1 MWINRQDL
9 LYNLRSVRRSPFLS
23 IIAVVALTLGIGLNA
38 GVFTLLNALLLS
50 SPTGKDR
57 ASFVQA
63 YPRYE
68 GWFTGSAQYSTFT
81 AEDYEA
87 IRAQSHA
94 LEEVAAWQPSGAVLE
109 QGPKWVGTVLVDC
122 SYFHVMGFDQP
133 QMGRFFTANECKRDA
148 GAQVLVVS
156 DAFWRSKFGADPHI
170 VGKVIHLN
178 GLPFEVVGVVSAD
191 AANYLAGGVFVPYT
205 SQPLLDRSHDLMSSP
220 DMPWLQISGRLRP
233 GYSKADAKAELETIM
248 RRQDRAYLQ
257 RKVSAFNRR
266 TSIVLTNGSIIE
278 NPSFHHNAV
287 AMMTL
292 VLGPLSLVLLLACSN
307 VTMLFLSKAVV
318 RRGEIAIRLAL
329 GVGRARL
336 TRMLL
341 LESLLMTLV
350 AGMLSVAVA
359 YRVPLIIMNAI
370 NPEGSGAV
378 PQMHPDW
385 RVFAFTAAL
394 IAIATVVSSLAPLHA
409 AWKLDL
415 LTALKGREGAATVR
429 SRTTNGLIVAQVAMS
444 FVLLAAAVLFA
455 RLPGMITGMDPGF
468 ETRHTMSV
476 SLNVDTTKDKSKAL
490 EFYRSVE
497 ARIAALPNVQ
507 SFAYATLQP
516 FRQTPPKE
524 IRVPGQTE
532 GQGRPASIDVVSQD
546 FFSTFGVRLVGGRGF
561 AAADLAGGKETS
573 VAVVSQTFAKQFWP
587 EANPIGKVVITP
599 NGRHL
604 TVVGIAADTRSER
617 FGILD
622 GPRLYWLRDPD
633 SLEGELYVRFT
644 GGASEAETAV
654 RNAVRAVDPTQMNTP
669 QTIWESLEENA
680 RALRSLAQIVLVMAS
695 IAVVLAVTG
704 VYGVLSFAVNQR
716 TREFGVKMVL
726 GANRSTIFR
735 SIMVR
740 GARQIGIGLLCGM
753 ALAEPAAIAF
763 TRVMLKNS
771 PFPIHS
777 FDPLVFGIAALLL
790 VVVSLGAMFLPAL
803 RATQVDPIEALRTD

>member
-9 LYNLRSVRRSPFLS
+9 LYSLRSVRRSPFLS

-50 SPTGKDR
+50 SPTGKDP

-68 GWFTGSAQYSTFT
+68 GWFTGSGQYSTFT
-81 AEDYEA
+81 SEDYDA

-109 QGPKWVGTVLVDC
+109 QGPKWVGAVLVDC
-122 SYFHVMGFDQP
+122 SYFHVVGFDQP
-133 QMGRFFTANECKRDA
+133 QLGRFFTANECKRDS
-148 GAQVLVVS
+148 GAQVLVLS

-170 VGKVIHLN
+170 LGKVIHLN

-191 AANYLAGGVFVPYT
+191 AANYLAGGIFVPYT
-205 SQPLLDRSHDLMSSP
+205 SQPLLDRSHNLLNSP
-220 DMPWLQISGRLRP
+220 DMPWLQVSGRLRP
-233 GYSKADAKAELETIM
+233 GFSKADARAELETIM

-266 TSIVLTNGSIIE
+266 TSIVMTNGSIIE

-292 VLGPLSLVLLLACSN
+292 ILGPLSLVLLLACTN

-341 LESLLMTLV
+341 LESLLMALV
-350 AGMLSVAVA
+350 AGALSVAVA

-370 NPEGSGAV
+370 NPEESGAV

-385 RVFAFTAAL
+385 RVFGFTAAL

-490 EFYRSVE
+490 DFYRSVE

-507 SFAYATLQP
+507 SFAYATLRP
-516 FRQTPPKE
+516 FRQSPPVE
-524 IRVPGQTE
+524 LRTPGQTE
-532 GQGRPASIDVVSQD
+532 GQGRPVSLDIVSQD
-546 FFSTFGVRLVGGRGF
+546 FFSTFGVRLVNGRSF
-561 AAADLAGGKETS
+561 TASDVAGGTDS
-573 VAVVSQTFAKQFWP
+573 SAAVVSQAFAKQFWP
-587 EANPIGKVVITP
+587 NENPIGKVVIAP
-599 NGRHL
+599 NSWHM
-604 TVVGIAADTRSER
+604 TVVGVAADTRSEH
-617 FGILD
+617 FGVLD
-622 GPRLYWLRDPD
+622 GPRLYALRDAG
-633 SLEGELYVRFT
+633 SLDGELYVRFT
-644 GGASEAETAV
+644 GSAADAETAV
-654 RNAVRAVDPTQMNTP
+654 RNAVKAVDPTQMNTP

-680 RALRSLAQIVLVMAS
+680 RALRSLAQIVLVMAI
-695 IAVVLAVTG
+695 IAVMLAVTG

-726 GANRSTIFR
+726 GANRRTIFR

-740 GARQIGIGLLCGM
+740 GARQIGIGLLCGIV
-753 ALAEPAAIAF
+753 LAEPASLVF
-763 TRVMLKNS
+763 TRVMVKNS
-771 PFPIHS
+771 PFPIRV
-777 FDPLVFGIAALLL
+777 FDPIVFAIASVLLI
-790 VVVSLGAMFLPAL
+790 VVSLAAMFLPAL